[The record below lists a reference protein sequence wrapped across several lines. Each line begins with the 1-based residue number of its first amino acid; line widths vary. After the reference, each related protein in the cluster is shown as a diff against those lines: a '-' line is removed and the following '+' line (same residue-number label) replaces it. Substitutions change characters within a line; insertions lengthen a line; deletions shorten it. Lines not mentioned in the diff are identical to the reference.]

1 MLTLKQLR
9 NDNNIFNQALHLYLK
24 KVPCGEIVIKMNIRN
39 ESEPSK
45 LVHPTSL
52 GKIFNKRG
60 YHQGTP
66 HKKTLHRMRAGRN
79 NLGVKG
85 AVGVVDGPTTNPAP
99 SVDTRKEKLSEA
111 ELKAIAQDIF
121 LVLGKAFTPVELF
134 NIFGKMV
141 QRGQ

>member
-9 NDNNIFNQALHLYLK
+9 NDRDIFNQALHLYLK
-24 KVPCGEIVIKMNIRN
+24 KMSCEEIVIKMNIRN
-39 ESEPSK
+39 
-45 LVHPTSL
+45 
-52 GKIFNKRG
+52 
-60 YHQGTP
+60 
-66 HKKTLHRMRAGRN
+66 RN

-99 SVDTRKEKLSEA
+99 SVDPRKEKLSEA
-111 ELKAIAQDIF
+111 ELKAIAQDII

>member
-39 ESEPSK
+39 ESEPYK
-45 LVHPTSL
+45 LVHPSSL
-52 GKIFNKRG
+52 GKLFNKRG
-60 YHQGTP
+60 YHQGSP
-66 HKKTLHRMRAGRN
+66 HKKTLQRMRARKDL
-79 NLGVKG
+79 LGVKS
-85 AVGVVDGPTTNPAP
+85 AVGVVAGQTSSPAP

-121 LVLGKAFTPVELF
+121 LVLGKVFTPVELL

-141 QRGQ
+141 QREH